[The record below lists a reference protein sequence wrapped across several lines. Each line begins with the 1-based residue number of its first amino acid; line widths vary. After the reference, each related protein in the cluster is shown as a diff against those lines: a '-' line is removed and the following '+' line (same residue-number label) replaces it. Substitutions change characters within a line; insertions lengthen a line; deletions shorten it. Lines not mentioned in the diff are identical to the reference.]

1 MKKGMIAVIIVI
13 VLLCA
18 GAGIGIYY
26 YHNQTD
32 DSSSE
37 VEVEEVPMAE
47 SEKVFHSF
55 IEALN
60 KNDINKALT
69 YLEPTEAQLVKYAI
83 DRIDQL
89 TGTNIAKVLS
99 KWFPFLSNI
108 SGVDVI
114 PELSPQVITV
124 EEEEE
129 TSVITIAM
137 QSETSVTFYQ
147 VYLIQ
152 IEGRWFI
159 QYAKKGQATQP
170 EENSVL

>member
-99 KWFPFLSNI
+99 KLDQFEPFQYLLPTFKEQTI
-108 SGVDVI
+108 SLTG
-114 PELSPQVITV
+114 
-124 EEEEE
+124 
-129 TSVITIAM
+129 
-137 QSETSVTFYQ
+137 QSS
-147 VYLIQ
+147 
-152 IEGRWFI
+152 
-159 QYAKKGQATQP
+159 K
-170 EENSVL
+170 